1 MKKLKFTKKKGIV
14 ILIVFA
20 AVLAVV
26 FFATKAKVSAKSSTR
41 VIPPTTTQ
49 ITSGDFDQRVTAS
62 GTTEASDPYSIF
74 IELSQE
80 VKTVHVD
87 VGDYVEEGQL
97 LVTYDIEDTKKELED
112 KLSDA
117 KITLQNAQI
126 TLAELVEPAEGT
138 ELIDLKTAV
147 VSAQKALQE
156 AKISLSEYET
166 NIAEAEKNLPYYKQL
181 LEAGSL
187 SQSEYD
193 NYAKEYNTLLDTKIT
208 KENAV
213 ASAELALEKAN
224 TNLENGTNKL
234 NDKST
239 SNSYQKQLN
248 TVSSAQRNIASIQ
261 EEISK
266 LTEATYSP
274 ISGTIIECN
283 AVEGQM
289 LTDSTVMMQ
298 IADLTDLNVSAYV
311 SEYDIAKVA
320 VGQKVELTTDGIED
334 TTYMGTVTKIEPTA
348 VTQGTI
354 SGSETVVP
362 ILVHMDAPDALVKP
376 GFSFDMEIIVV
387 DLKDAN
393 YIPVS
398 AVVKDKETDSY
409 CVYVV
414 GEGQKLE
421 KRDVEIGTMSDM
433 YAEILSGLEE
443 DETIMESPTGE
454 VTDGSSLMDYA
465 THEAAKDSKETSSEG
480 ILSGLTG
487 GANQGGNQ
495 GGMQGGGGMPPSG
508 GGGGRPGM

>member
-1 MKKLKFTKKKGIV
+1 M
-14 ILIVFA
+14 ILVVLA
-20 AVLAVV
+20 ALLAVV
-26 FFATKAKVSAKSSTR
+26 FFVTKAKASAKSSVK
-41 VIPPTTTQ
+41 VIPPATTQ
-49 ITSGDFDQRVTAS
+49 ITTGDFDQRVTAS

-80 VKTVHVD
+80 VKTVHVE

-97 LVTYDIEDTKKELED
+97 LVTYDIEDTKKGLED

-126 TLAELVEPAEGT
+126 TLSELVEPAEGT
-138 ELIDLKTAV
+138 ELIDLKAAV

-156 AKISLSEYET
+156 AKISLTEYET
-166 NIAEAEKNLPYYKQL
+166 SRAEAEKNLPYYKQL

-193 NYAKEYNTLLDTKIT
+193 NYVTEYNTLLDTKIT

-213 ASAELALEKAN
+213 AAAELALEKAN

-234 NDKST
+234 NDKSI

-298 IADLTDLNVSAYV
+298 IADLTELNVSAYV

-320 VGQKVELTTDGIED
+320 VGQKVELTSDGIED
-334 TTYMGTVTKIEPTA
+334 AVYMGTVTKIEPTA
-348 VTQGTI
+348 VTQSTI

-362 ILVHMDAPDALVKP
+362 ILVHMDAPDDLVKP

-387 DLKDAN
+387 DLTNAN

-398 AVVKDKETDSY
+398 AVIKDKETDSY
-409 CVYVV
+409 CVYAV
-414 GEGQKLE
+414 GDDHKLE
-421 KRDVEIGTMSDM
+421 KRAVEIGTMSDM
-433 YAEILSGLEE
+433 YAEILSGLEKG
-443 DETIMESPTGE
+443 ETIMESPTSE
-454 VTDGSSLMDYA
+454 VTDGSSLIDYA
-465 THEAAKDSKETSSEG
+465 TQEVTKNVEDTSSEG

-487 GANQGGNQ
+487 GGNQ
-495 GGMQGGGGMPPSG
+495 GGRQGGMQGGGMPPSG
-508 GGGGRPGM
+508 GGRPGM

>member
-1 MKKLKFTKKKGIV
+1 MKKVKMTKKKGIV
-14 ILIVFA
+14 ILLVLVVAIA
-20 AVLAVV
+20 A
-26 FFATKAKVSAKSSTR
+26 FFVTKAKAGAKSSVR

-49 ITSGDFDQRVTAS
+49 VATGDFDQRVTAS

-97 LVTYDIEDTKKELED
+97 LVTYDIEDTKKDLED
-112 KLSDA
+112 KLADA
-117 KITLQNAQI
+117 KISLQNAQI
-126 TLAELVEPAEGT
+126 SLAELIDPAEGT
-138 ELIDLKTAV
+138 ELIDLKSAV
-147 VSAQKALQE
+147 VSAEKTLQE
-156 AKISLSEYET
+156 AKIALTEYET
-166 NIAEAEKNLPYYKQL
+166 SMTESEKNLPYYQQL

-193 NYAKEYNTLLDTKIT
+193 NYVTEYNTLLDTKTT
-208 KENAV
+208 KENNV
-213 ASAELALEKAN
+213 AAAELALEKAN

-248 TVSSAQRNIASIQ
+248 TVSSAQRSIASI
-261 EEISK
+261 EDEISK

-334 TTYMGTVTKIEPTA
+334 TIYMGTVTEIEPTA

-354 SGSETVVP
+354 SGDETVVP
-362 ILVHMDAPDALVKP
+362 ILVHMDAPDDLVKP

-387 DLKDAN
+387 DLTDAS
-393 YIPVS
+393 YIPIS
-398 AVVKDKETDSY
+398 AVMKDKETDSY

-414 GEGQKLE
+414 GDDQKLE
-421 KRDVEIGTMSDM
+421 KRVVEIGAMSDM

-443 DETIMESPTGE
+443 GVTIMESPTSE
-454 VTDGSSLMDYA
+454 VTDGSSLMEYA
-465 THEAAKDSKETSSEG
+465 TQEVAAEGEASSSEG

-487 GANQGGNQ
+487 GANSDNSGNQ
-495 GGMQGGGGMPPSG
+495 GGGGGMPPSG

>member
-1 MKKLKFTKKKGIV
+1 VRILKKVKMTKKKGIV
-14 ILIVFA
+14 ILIVLVVAIA
-20 AVLAVV
+20 A
-26 FFATKAKVSAKSSTR
+26 FFVTKAKAGAKSDLR
-41 VIPPTTTQ
+41 IIPPTTTQ
-49 ITSGDFDQRVTAS
+49 IATGDFDQRVTAS

-97 LVTYDIEDTKKELED
+97 LVTYDIEDTKKDLED
-112 KLSDA
+112 KLADA
-117 KITLQNAQI
+117 KISLQNAQI
-126 TLAELVEPAEGT
+126 TLAELIEPAEGT
-138 ELIDLKTAV
+138 ELIDLKAAV
-147 VSAQKALQE
+147 VSAQKTLQE
-156 AKISLSEYET
+156 AKIALTEYET
-166 NIAEAEKNLPYYKQL
+166 SMTESEKNLPYYKQL

-193 NYAKEYNTLLDTKIT
+193 SYVTEYNTLIDTKTT
-208 KENAV
+208 KENNV
-213 ASAELALEKAN
+213 AAAELALEKAN

-248 TVSSAQRNIASIQ
+248 TVSSAQRSIVSIE

-334 TTYMGTVTKIEPTA
+334 TIYMGTVTEIEPTA

-354 SGSETVVP
+354 SG
-362 ILVHMDAPDALVKP
+362 
-376 GFSFDMEIIVV
+376 
-387 DLKDAN
+387 
-393 YIPVS
+393 
-398 AVVKDKETDSY
+398 
-409 CVYVV
+409 
-414 GEGQKLE
+414 
-421 KRDVEIGTMSDM
+421 
-433 YAEILSGLEE
+433 
-443 DETIMESPTGE
+443 DE
-454 VTDGSSLMDYA
+454 
-465 THEAAKDSKETSSEG
+465 
-480 ILSGLTG
+480 
-487 GANQGGNQ
+487 Q
-495 GGMQGGGGMPPSG
+495 
-508 GGGGRPGM
+508 